1 MSMENRVN
9 RLESMASKRCSK
21 DATQMTDEELEQIIR
36 EGHDIEG
43 PITDDVL
50 LKIKGG
56 EIPPKKAE
64 GEQKTDEAES

>member
-56 EIPPKKAE
+56 EIPPKEAE
-64 GEQKTDEAES
+64 GEAM